1 MKRSVISILV
11 LAVLV
16 GTLLLLGCVREKE
29 VQPTPTRPPTT
40 ASPAPPPVS
49 TPTTVAAPKATPTAP
64 APAKPT
70 AAPTT
75 AAAPAK
81 PIKIGALWTFT
92 GPIGPTGTEAMRA
105 IEIFLDEV
113 GGQVAGRKIEVIKE
127 DDAADPKTG
136 LEKARKLVE
145 SDKVNI
151 LTGIVHSGVSLAI
164 RDYVNSSKV
173 PLVVSGFAGA
183 QQLSFELKSDYIIRT
198 SQINGLN
205 SIAIANYAYD
215 KLGYRKF
222 VVMAEDYAAGHDFA
236 NVFMGVIKEKGG
248 QIVQEIYT
256 PYGATDYAAY
266 ITQIKP
272 ADAVWCFY
280 NVGDAVAFVNQYA
293 EFGMWK
299 RMPLIG
305 VSGLVTPATLGAQ
318 RDNVVGIVMGGSSA
332 PFGVWPD
339 KPAYQKFNDTFQ
351 KKYGESGGDVAVN
364 AYTGMQ
370 VIYKAA
376 EAVNGN
382 VEDALAFLAAAKK
395 LEFEALNSPIR
406 FEAGTNNTI
415 MDVRVVKIEKKDGKM
430 GFSVLETYKG
440 LGPSSIAPYRKK

>member
-1 MKRSVISILV
+1 MKRTSMLV
-11 LAVLV
+11 AVVALV
-16 GTLLLLGCVREKE
+16 AIVVLTGC
-29 VQPTPTRPPTT
+29 TPKPEATPAPTT
-40 ASPAPPPVS
+40 AATPAKP
-49 TPTTVAAPKATPTAP
+49 TAAPTTAAAPAKPTAAP
-64 APAKPT
+64 TTAAAPAKPT

-145 SDKVNI
+145 SDKVNVM
-151 LTGIVHSGVSLAI
+151 TGIVHSGVSLAI

-173 PLVVSGFAGA
+173 PMVVSGFAGA
-183 QQLSFELKSDYIIRT
+183 QELSFEMKSDYILRS

-205 SIAIANYAYD
+205 SIGIANYAYD

-236 NVFMGVIKEKGG
+236 NVFMGIIKSKGG
-248 QIVQEIYT
+248 EIVQEIYT

-266 ITQIKP
+266 ITQVKP

-280 NVGDAVAFVNQYA
+280 NVGDAIAFVNQYA

-299 RMPLIG
+299 KMPLIG
-305 VSGLVTPATLGAQ
+305 VSGLITPATMAAQ
-318 RDNVVGIVMGGSSA
+318 RDNVIGIVMGGSSA
-332 PFGVWPD
+332 PFGAWPD
-339 KPAYQKFNDTFQ
+339 KPAYQKFCDTFQ
-351 KKYGESGGDVAVN
+351 QKYNSSAGDVAVN

-376 EAVNGN
+376 EAVKGN
-382 VEDALAFLAAAKK
+382 VEDALGFLAAAKK
-395 LEFEALNSPIR
+395 LEFEALNTPIR
-406 FEAGTNNTI
+406 FEAATNNTI
-415 MDVRVVKIEKKDGKM
+415 MDVRVLKIVKQQDGKI
-430 GFSVLETYKG
+430 GFSVLETYKD
-440 LGPSSIAPYRKK
+440 LGPSSIAPYRGK